1 MSSLA
6 RQLSFHLTALWAA
19 GIDWV
24 PFAGIRYIGIVHVL
38 SGVTPMA
45 EPTLQELAS
54 RLTAVE
60 AVVGLIPPAAGKSW
74 RTAIGTFTDPEFHAN
89 VIAEA
94 EAIRDADREAGRRG
108 DEE

>member
-1 MSSLA
+1 MS
-6 RQLSFHLTALWAA
+6 
-19 GIDWV
+19 
-24 PFAGIRYIGIVHVL
+24 
-38 SGVTPMA
+38 

-74 RTAIGTFTDPEFHAN
+74 RTAVGTFHDADFHAK

-94 EAIRDADREAGRRG
+94 EAIREADREAGRRG
-108 DEE
+108 DDE